1 MFMPGSKH
9 MVKIAAE
16 QAPHKTEEAFL
27 STAFTISEDSD
38 VDIDRVLEQHREWVY
53 FLARKQ
59 VPRQLIPPDELA
71 SEIDE
76 LVQATLITFWLRLT
90 SGTVHIVS
98 PKAYLGSI
106 VRSRCIDMIRRR
118 QKRKFVQ
125 PLALDQDGELHQGKF
140 LLMAN
145 DKMQD
150 PALEYSYSELIAE
163 VANDVMGLPPCQRY
177 AMICTLKDVVG
188 ETPMLAAIFAKHG
201 VNIRAINWPHDTVAL
216 QTLRSSLSPA
226 RKKLRI
232 CRERHRAAQGA
243 R

>member
-1 MFMPGSKH
+1 MFVPGSKH
-9 MVKIAAE
+9 MIKIAAK
-16 QAPHKTEEAFL
+16 QVSHKNEEAFL
-27 STAFTISEDSD
+27 STTRDND
-38 VDIDRVLEQHREWVY
+38 VDIDKVLEQHRDWVY

-59 VPRQLIPPDELA
+59 LPRQLMSPDELA

-76 LVQATLITFWLRLT
+76 LVQASLITFWLRLA

-118 QKRKFVQ
+118 QKRKFAQ
-125 PLALDQDGELHQGKF
+125 PLTLDQDGELHQGKILF
-140 LLMAN
+140 MSS

-150 PALEYSYSELIAE
+150 PALEYSHRELVAE
-163 VANDVMGLPPCQRY
+163 VADDVMGLPPCQRY

-201 VNIRAINWPHDTVAL
+201 VNIHTINWPRDAVAL

-226 RKKLRI
+226 RKKLRS
-232 CRERHRAAQGA
+232 CRERHKAAQSE
-243 R
+243 